1 MTTAQFFKSAW
12 EWNAWVVGFCVAG
25 AGAYGARRK
34 FRFDGRA
41 GWLVAGLALFFLT
54 LASPVDTLADGYLFS
69 AHMLQH
75 LLLLL
80 VIPPLILLSFRAGP
94 RPEKFRF
101 LDWVA
106 RIPMVCW
113 ILGLGGMWLWH
124 APPLCN
130 AAVSNPLI
138 HRVQYAS
145 LMGMGLAF
153 WWPIIGPWE
162 EHRLSPMTGI
172 AYLVTACLG
181 CTLLGIIVTFS
192 PVEVCSIYLHPQD
205 RLGVLPLIQRDW
217 GLTPSR
223 DQQLGGLLMWVP
235 ACIVYF
241 TAIMGMLGRWYSEG
255 GAPVA
260 SESDVQRNARRGR
273 PRLLPSHSDEDGSAG
288 ASPYRDSPMI
298 AVSESQLNQANTGET
313 HGH

>member
-12 EWNAWVVGFCVAG
+12 EWNAWVVGFCAAG
-25 AGAYGARRK
+25 AVAYGVRRK
-34 FRFDGRA
+34 FRFDSRT
-41 GWLVAGLALFFLT
+41 GWLAAGLALFFLT

-80 VIPPLILLSFRAGP
+80 IIPPLILLSIPVGA
-94 RPEKFRF
+94 RPAKFRF
-101 LDWVA
+101 LDWTA
-106 RIPMVCW
+106 RLPIVCW

-124 APPLCN
+124 APTLCN
-130 AAVSNPLI
+130 AAVATPWI

-162 EHRLSPMTGI
+162 EQRLSPMTGI

-181 CTLLGIIVTFS
+181 CTLLGIIITFS

-205 RLGVLPLIQRDW
+205 RLGVLPLIQHEW
-217 GLTPSR
+217 ALTPSR

-241 TAIMGMLGRWYSEG
+241 TAILGMLNRWYAEG
-255 GAPVA
+255 SADIAGKSRVRQN
-260 SESDVQRNARRGR
+260 DRRGR
-273 PRLLPSHSDEDGSAG
+273 ARLLPSHTREDGSAG
-288 ASPYRDSPMI
+288 ASPCRD
-298 AVSESQLNQANTGET
+298 SQLNQTNRGEA